1 MKKSARN
8 LLGLVFVIVSAIAY
22 LKIFGDRIP
31 ASYAIQ
37 VNFLLVP
44 FLLGTVSFFVL
55 EGPIWLKLILLLAV
69 PVVHV
74 AYFGSDDAK
83 PGLEN
88 VVAAIEYASLCLG
101 VVLVT
106 LYRRWRAR
114 TSVSI

>member
-8 LLGLVFVIVSAIAY
+8 LLGLLFVVVLAIAY
-22 LKIFGDRIP
+22 LTIFGDRVP
-31 ASYAIQ
+31 ASYAVQ

-44 FLLGTVSFFVL
+44 FLLGIAASTIL
-55 EGPIWLKLILLLAV
+55 DGPIWLKLILLLAV

-74 AYFGSDDAK
+74 SYFGSDDAK

-88 VVAAIEYASLCLG
+88 VVAGIEYASLCLG
-101 VVLVT
+101 VVSVT

-114 TSVSI
+114 TSVTI